1 MNLCIVKI
9 RVKVYNR
16 NKEMYNDIVEI
27 FNELVNYLEYV
38 LLLFIKN
45 EIKIGL
51 DKNNVNLFLRKNVE
65 LLLERFVKENK

>member
-27 FNELVNYLEYV
+27 FNELVNYLEFV

-45 EIKIGL
+45 EIKNGL